1 MVGMIKSTIHFRNI
15 RFERAMKYIVNIQ
28 LEYVGLDLRISVWSR
43 DMYLEE
49 IIN

>member
-1 MVGMIKSTIHFRNI
+1 
-15 RFERAMKYIVNIQ
+15 MKYIVTVQ